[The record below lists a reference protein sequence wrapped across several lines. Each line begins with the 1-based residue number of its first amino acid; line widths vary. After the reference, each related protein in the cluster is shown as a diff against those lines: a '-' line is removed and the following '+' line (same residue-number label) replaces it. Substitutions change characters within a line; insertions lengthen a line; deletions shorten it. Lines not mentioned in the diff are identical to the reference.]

1 MWSICWVNL
10 EEEEKVRLMIVLDK
24 GPCGQCV
31 CLCLLK
37 QMKIDFMCL
46 GSIMR
51 RVIEVPMIIMGG
63 LQIATGSKRDDKIGL
78 FQN

>member
-1 MWSICWVNL
+1 MKYLLGQPGRGGKSTIDDCVGQRSMWS
-10 EEEEKVRLMIVLDK
+10 
-24 GPCGQCV
+24 V
-31 CLCLLK
+31 CHIILLK